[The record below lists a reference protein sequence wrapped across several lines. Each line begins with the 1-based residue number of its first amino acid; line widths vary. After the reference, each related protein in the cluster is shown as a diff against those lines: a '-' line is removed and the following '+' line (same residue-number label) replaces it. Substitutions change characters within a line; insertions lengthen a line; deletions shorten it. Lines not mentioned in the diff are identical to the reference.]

1 MMKIIF
7 NPFYDNHVYVDM
19 DAKGSLM
26 GEKYA
31 GGTELVEELRL
42 RTGLTSVSP
51 DPMERTAVYM
61 KAIRET
67 LESASC
73 EHADIFRASF
83 TQDGL
88 GVAMTLLGWRD
99 KLVAQAWRPKGYTK
113 SAKLNA
119 LTEIEANFDCPGSAD
134 ARRELLEQL
143 QMGNASL
150 AGIAIES
157 VLPSDKLP
165 SYYRRLLIAAG
176 KNGAAVSYMP
186 LPEASAAEGTAL
198 RAIQE
203 YLLKGTPAKV
213 TPDESIK
220 LHRFLNPE
228 AALKYAAMK
237 NGGMIASRE
246 TVMLRE
252 MFRAMN
258 LPLPKTTDVS
268 VPQIVKLLPLA
279 FALRKKEIDVNSLL
293 AFLSIE
299 PNPLASLK
307 LKVVHEEK
315 EWYVSLNRELRQHLM
330 SKGGLD
336 NKWFEMLNCDLY
348 NHEGNL
354 LTASKRKAMEFVTHV
369 GASSGTL
376 TKDEILDIVK
386 MLKSWAATDM
396 DTRGELIRY
405 CKFTEM
411 LAEDLKGD
419 MAAED
424 IIRWLSSAGAPT
436 VRTVMPAEVG
446 APEVTDSPAALADPT
461 ASLWWADC
469 WVDGKSASE
478 LDFLSPADIAEL
490 GMHTDTGKTAYEA
503 MRYALAVGV
512 SKIKDSLVILTC
524 DKKDGE
530 PVHEHPLLV
539 ELQSCCSLKEDKPS
553 EELYNG
559 TYPVDG
565 MPERQ
570 VAHLVDKEHF
580 GKFVDPDD
588 DKLLKR
594 GTESYTSL
602 SCLIN
607 YPFDYVLR
615 YLLHWEGYGV
625 ESMPD
630 LPTVKGTVSHRYVE
644 CLLKESGK
652 DIAKA
657 KAIHEAEHKERI
669 EECILEK
676 GAVMYMDE
684 NRLEKIA
691 FRTSLKHAVDSLLKF
706 MLDNN
711 LTVEGMEHPIRT
723 TLPVIGTFTGSIDLL
738 LKDEDGNNVVVD
750 MKWSEG
756 KTYNRRLETG
766 NILQLALY
774 KRAMEAEGRPVSALG
789 YFVLP
794 QRKFL
799 TSDTHIPASDVV
811 EYIPGKFA
819 GDHFTMACNS
829 YLYRM
834 AQIRKGVIEDA
845 EGMELAD
852 IQYHKDSIKMN
863 LYPLDTVYGDESRK
877 GLPYGTPNLILK
889 GGLE

>member
-1 MMKIIF
+1 MKIIF

-19 DAKGSLM
+19 DTRSSLM

-42 RTGLTSVSP
+42 RAGLTSVSP
-51 DPMERTAVYM
+51 DPLERTAVYM
-61 KAIRET
+61 KAIRAT
-67 LESASC
+67 LESESC
-73 EHADIFRASF
+73 THAEIFRSSF
-83 TQDGL
+83 AQDEL
-88 GVAMTLLGWRD
+88 GVAMTLLSWRD
-99 KLVAQAWRPKGYTK
+99 ALVAHAWRPKGYSK

-119 LTEIEANFDCPGSAD
+119 LTEIEANFDCPGPAD
-134 ARRELLEQL
+134 GRRELLEEL

-165 SYYRRLLIAAG
+165 SYFRSLLIAAQ
-176 KNGAAVSYMP
+176 NTGAAVSYMP

-213 TPDESIK
+213 THDESIK
-220 LHRFLNPE
+220 LYRFMNPD

-237 NGGMIASRE
+237 NGGMVASRE

-258 LPLPKTTDVS
+258 LPLPKTTDAS
-268 VPQIVKLLPLA
+268 VPQLVKLLPLA

-299 PNPLASLK
+299 PNPLASMK
-307 LKVVHEEK
+307 LKVVHGEE
-315 EWYVSLNRELRQHLM
+315 EWHVSLNRELRQHLM

-336 NKWFEMLNCDLY
+336 EEWFKMLNGDLY
-348 NHEGNL
+348 DYEGNL
-354 LTASKRKAMEFVTHV
+354 LTPGKRKDVELVSHV
-369 GASSGTL
+369 GTSSGTL
-376 TKDEILDIVK
+376 TKDEILSIIK
-386 MLKSWAATDM
+386 KIKSWAVKDL

-405 CKFTEM
+405 CRFTEM

-446 APEVTDSPAALADPT
+446 APEVTDSPAALADPV

-469 WVDGKSASE
+469 WAEGKSASE

-490 GMHTDTGKTAYEA
+490 GIATDSGKTTYEA
-503 MRYALAVGV
+503 MRYALAVGI
-512 SKIKDSLVILTC
+512 SKIKDSFVILTC

-539 ELQSCCSLKEDKPS
+539 ELKSCCSLKEDKPYDQ
-553 EELYNG
+553 LYDG
-559 TYPVDG
+559 TYPIEG
-565 MPERQ
+565 MPEKQ
-570 VAHLVDKEHF
+570 LEHHVDQKHF
-580 GKFVDPDD
+580 DKFVDPDN

-607 YPFDYVLR
+607 YPLDYVLR

-630 LPTVKGTVSHRYVE
+630 LNTVKGTVSHRYIE
-644 CLLKESGK
+644 CLLNDSGK

-657 KAIHEAEHKERI
+657 MAIHKAEYDKRI
-669 EECILEK
+669 EECIREK
-676 GAVMYMDE
+676 GAIMYMDE
-684 NRLEKIA
+684 NRLETSA
-691 FRTSLKHAVDSLLKF
+691 FRASLKLAVDSLLMF
-706 MLDNN
+706 IQDNK
-711 LTVEGMEHPIRT
+711 LTVEGMERPIRT

-738 LKDEDGNNVVVD
+738 LKDSEGNNVVVD

-756 KTYNRRLETG
+756 KTYKTRLETG

-774 KRAMEAEGRPVSALG
+774 KKALETEGRTISALG

-799 TSDTHIPASDVV
+799 TSDTHIPASNVV
-811 EYIPGKFA
+811 EYIPGEFT
-819 GDHFTMACNS
+819 GDHFKMACNS

-834 AQIRKGVIEDA
+834 AQIREGIIEDA

-852 IQYHKDSIKMN
+852 IQYHKDSIKKN
-863 LYPLDTVYGDESRK
+863 LYPLDTVYGDKSRK
-877 GLPYGTPNLILK
+877 GSPYGTPNLILK